1 MIDADYAQA
10 CQNKTT
16 DERAEDEKCS
26 EEGRS
31 SGHYGWYFLPMGS
44 SGSSSSRALPAVG
57 ARLAGGVTSIP
68 AEATAKSGIPSKGAT
83 SVSRGGFRW
92 QRQRRQ
98 HWRLTGKTLT
108 DTSDQLHRD
117 PRKGGL
123 TQISSSHQRI
133 RTSYGPQLPH
143 RPLTSVPGADC
154 TRRGPGRSGHIYPG
168 S

>member
-57 ARLAGGVTSIP
+57 ARLAGGVTSILPKQQPRAASLARVQHPFP
-68 AEATAKSGIPSKGAT
+68 AAAF
-83 SVSRGGFRW
+83 GG
-92 QRQRRQ
+92 
-98 HWRLTGKTLT
+98 
-108 DTSDQLHRD
+108 SA
-117 PRKGGL
+117 KGGS
-123 TQISSSHQRI
+123 T
-133 RTSYGPQLPH
+133 G
-143 RPLTSVPGADC
+143 G
-154 TRRGPGRSGHIYPG
+154 
-168 S
+168 